1 MMRFRKKCETYSVG
15 EKKKKSTKAR
25 TAHIFPFTM
34 VTIKGLQEISMPRNM
49 FILLWQFLLSV
60 ILCTMP

>member
-1 MMRFRKKCETYSVG
+1 MMRFRKKCAG
-15 EKKKKSTKAR
+15 KRKKKSTKAR